1 MRHSK
6 RRPAF
11 SQLMTRPQIWLQRHA
26 QVLLSSLGRLVRL
39 PLSTLMTSAVIGIAL
54 ALPVG
59 LHVLIDNLQQLSGG
73 WQQGADISLFLKQEI
88 SDAQAAELADK
99 LRRHQ
104 RIASI
109 EVIGKAAALEEFR
122 QLSGFGEAIQTL
134 DHNPLPVLL
143 IVQPKAEF
151 GDAQGAQRLVQEL
164 SLLPEADRVQLD
176 LQWVKRLQALA
187 RIAQRGVWVL
197 TSLLGLAVVLVVGN
211 TIRLE
216 IQHRHAEIEIS
227 KLIGATD
234 AFIRRPFLY
243 TGIWYGLFGGIL
255 AWLLISLSIGLLSG
269 PVTSLAGLYQSSF
282 RLSSL
287 STGGTLLLLIGSAGL
302 GLGGSWLAVARHLN
316 RIEPN

>member
-1 MRHSK
+1 MI
-6 RRPAF
+6 
-11 SQLMTRPQIWLQRHA
+11 RPQIWLQRHA

-73 WQQGADISLFLKQEI
+73 WQQGANISLFLKQEL
-88 SDAQAAELADK
+88 SDEQATELADK

-109 EVIGKAAALEEFR
+109 QVIGKAAALEEFR
-122 QLSGFGEAIQTL
+122 QLSGFGEAIEAL
-134 DHNPLPVLL
+134 DTNPLPVLL
-143 IVQPKAEF
+143 VVRPKAEF
-151 GDAQGAQRLVQEL
+151 SDAQGAQRLVQEL

-187 RIAQRGVWVL
+187 RIAQRGVLVL

-234 AFIRRPFLY
+234 SFIRRPFLY

-255 AWLLISLSIGLLSG
+255 AWLLVSLSIGLLSG
-269 PVTSLAGLYQSSF
+269 PVSGLAGLYQSSF
-282 RLSSL
+282 QLGSL
-287 STGGTLLLLIGSAGL
+287 GAGGTLMLLIGSAGL

-316 RIEPN
+316 RIEPS